1 MMGRFT
7 AIRTAGLGEV
17 LGFMLPCLSSRQ
29 SALAREG
36 LAGHTL
42 LLPAPHSVLDPK
54 GPGLSLQLGP
64 FLGKPCPPP

>member
-42 LLPAPHSVLDPK
+42 LLPAPHSVLDPER
-54 GPGLSLQLGP
+54 SWAQ
-64 FLGKPCPPP
+64 PPIGAFPW